1 MIICFVEWIVV
12 TFSFC
17 LQTHAHECKIV
28 DPSNSIQKI
37 VLAWLEN
44 AACQRAPPVTML
56 GLLRRRH
63 GSTIE
68 VLRFHFLVDPDP
80 EPESHPKEPELESLG
95 SGSVLESD
103 PP

>member
-1 MIICFVEWIVV
+1 MAHQDRQRQEGKVA
-12 TFSFC
+12 C
-17 LQTHAHECKIV
+17 L
-28 DPSNSIQKI
+28 
-37 VLAWLEN
+37 L
-44 AACQRAPPVTML
+44 
-56 GLLRRRH
+56 
-63 GSTIE
+63 E

>member
-1 MIICFVEWIVV
+1 MKSLAIDYSCEICTDSPICHAQLEEVNFTRHNTKSSKSNPEK
-12 TFSFC
+12 
-17 LQTHAHECKIV
+17 QTTEREREGRGREET
-28 DPSNSIQKI
+28 QK
-37 VLAWLEN
+37 L
-44 AACQRAPPVTML
+44 
-56 GLLRRRH
+56 
-63 GSTIE
+63 E